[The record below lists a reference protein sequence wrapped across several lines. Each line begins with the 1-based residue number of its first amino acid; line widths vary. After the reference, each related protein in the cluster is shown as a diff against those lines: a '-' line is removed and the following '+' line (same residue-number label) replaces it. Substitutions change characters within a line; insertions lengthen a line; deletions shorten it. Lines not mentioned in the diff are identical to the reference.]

1 MTEYN
6 QERTLKKIFDKL
18 FPYWPVFAIVS
29 ACVLMTDYLYI
40 RYATPMYAATA
51 TLIIKDEK
59 KGNDDSKLMES
70 LNMINNKKIIENE
83 IEVLKSRLL
92 MNQVVSNLHLYARMY
107 TKGKIKNRSA
117 YTSSPIYLEVKEPYS
132 ISDTNNIRITY
143 NANKKLITMGKHT
156 VIPID
161 QWTTSGIGM
170 IRFKQNS
177 NYIPGITSDDLYLS
191 LSHPKEIVNEVV
203 DHLSVNAANK
213 LSSVINLTY
222 KDENAQK
229 AEDILNQ
236 LLLVYD
242 KTSVNE
248 KNNLARN
255 TLQFV
260 EERLHSVAQDLDSI
274 EQNVQLYKATGG
286 ASDIGT
292 EGQLYLQNVS
302 SNDQRLGEINVQ
314 LAVLNQINDRI
325 KDKQR
330 VNASPS
336 PLGISDPTL
345 GKMLLD
351 LNEKELEYEKLK
363 KTVAENNP
371 VLISIKDQINKIKP
385 AIAENVSGQINN
397 LETSKIKIEHTNN
410 QYNSLLSRIP
420 QKEKRLLEMSRD
432 ESIKKGIYAFL
443 LEKREE
449 SELSYASTISDSRI
463 INQAQSSEKPVSPN
477 KPIIYLGSLLM
488 SLLTTGMAIGSIDLF
503 SNKILDK
510 NQLMKLTRQP
520 VIGEI
525 GYIKGSSALHIKKG
539 IRSYLTESFKKI
551 NLSLSVMTLPKKLQT
566 ILVTSSI
573 PGEGKS
579 FVTANLGIINAHSEK
594 KTVIVDWDP
603 HQSGLTKRLGIEENI
618 LGVTDYLENQAL
630 ITDIIHPSN
639 NHPNLFIVPSGKRMM
654 KDNLNTHKII
664 ELLQYLQSHFEMI
677 LIDTAPIESMA
688 DAYVLANH
696 CDSTLFVVR
705 HQYTPANLIQE
716 LDQKIAINPLPQ
728 VGIVFNGIKV
738 NGFNKKRYDN
748 TYYYSQKSKKHV
760 TT

>member
-1 MTEYN
+1 
-6 QERTLKKIFDKL
+6 
-18 FPYWPVFAIVS
+18 
-29 ACVLMTDYLYI
+29 
-40 RYATPMYAATA
+40 MYAATA

-107 TKGKIKNRSA
+107 TKGKLKTRSA
-117 YTSSPIYLEVKEPYS
+117 YTSSPVYLEVKDPLT
-132 ISDTNNIRITY
+132 ISDTNNIRIIY
-143 NANKKLITMGKHT
+143 NTNKETVQMGASAMM
-156 VIPID
+156 PIG
-161 QWTTSGIGM
+161 QWTSSTIGV
-170 IRFKQNS
+170 IRFMKNP
-177 NYIPGITSDDLYLS
+177 NYIPANAKDPLYLS
-191 LSHPKEIVNEVV
+191 LTHPKEIVNEILE
-203 DHLSVNAANK
+203 HLSVNAANK

-242 KTSVNE
+242 NTSINE

-274 EQNVQLYKATGG
+274 EQNVQLYKTVGG

-325 KDKQR
+325 KDGQKA
-330 VNASPS
+330 NGSPS

-351 LNEKELEYEKLK
+351 LNDKELEYEKLK

-371 VLISIKDQINKIKP
+371 LLISIKDQINKIKP

-397 LETSKIKIEHTNN
+397 LETSKNKIEHTNN

-420 QKEKRLLEMSRD
+420 QKEKKLLEMSRD

-449 SELSYASTISDSRI
+449 SELSYASTISDSRV
-463 INQAQSSEKPVSPN
+463 INQAQSTERPVSPN
-477 KPIIYLGSLLM
+477 KPIIYLSSFLL

-503 SNKILDK
+503 SNKVLDK
-510 NQLMKLTRQP
+510 NQLMNLTRQP

-525 GYIKGSSALHIKKG
+525 GYIKGSSGLHIKKG

-551 NLSLSVMTLPKKLQT
+551 NLSLTVMTLPKKLQT

-579 FVTANLGIINAHSEK
+579 FVTANLGIINAHSKK

-603 HQSGLTKRLGIEENI
+603 HQSGLTKRLGIEENA
-618 LGVTDYLENQAL
+618 LGVTDYLEHQAL

-639 NHPNLFIVPSGKRMM
+639 NHSNLFIVPSGKRIM
-654 KDNLNTHKII
+654 KDNINSQKAI
-664 ELLQYLQSHFEMI
+664 ELLQYLQNHFELI

-688 DAYVLANH
+688 DAYLLANY
-696 CDSTLFVVR
+696 CDTTLFVVR
-705 HQYTPANLIQE
+705 HQYTPANLIKE
-716 LDQKIAINPLPQ
+716 LDQKMAINPLPQ
-728 VGIVFNGIKV
+728 VGIVFNGVKATGL
-738 NGFNKKRYDN
+738 NPKKYGYGYHYN
-748 TYYYSQKSKKHV
+748 Q
-760 TT
+760 